1 MPKTGGPR
9 SSLRELYAHVI
20 DSILLYGAP
29 IWRCA
34 TETQAYIRRAEA
46 VHRQAC
52 LRVISGRPHIFYD
65 AMVASF
71 AQSVVTR
78 LRQEAQEQTVGSS
91 VNTHQTQRRWCPSA
105 ATEERRREGPTPSV
119 KSLESAWQ
127 GRLQPVPCL
136 TRSRSRSRTWTSVQP
151 RRVTTA
157 RYALLGVLV
166 SKRDPVKSLRTAYA
180 GTRVAVVALPDD
192 LAATALKLGHVRIG
206 WIELSHPCSREAARC
221 YRCWSPGH
229 MAARCK
235 GPDRTIEDT
244 ATSTRPFD
252 ASELQMERP
261 CTRCGPFSLPP
272 CPAHRSLPGPQKI
285 WRRPSWPSSP
295 AHVMPRCPRQIL
307 AAVVSRCTGGRLRS
321 RISGALVCGLAD
333 SSRDRVAGM
342 TKLPTAQATFSRVA
356 FCAWQSRPASVGCWR
371 QICNEWSTAT
381 SGAKP
386 YKTAMSRLRC
396 PQAKQPSSPLLV
408 RSAVM

>member
-1 MPKTGGPR
+1 MVGDCSISSFPCIRYLGLHIDARLRFDQYLRIVSEKAARVAGALAKIMPKTGGPR

-78 LRQEAQEQTVGSS
+78 LRQEAQEVATGCRIHSVHVHKKKKKKTNGDPALQQTVGSS
-91 VNTHQTQRRWCPSA
+91 VNNIRRSA
-105 ATEERRREGPTPSV
+105 AGALVLQLKKGVEKAHALSEELGKVLGKAATA
-119 KSLESAWQ
+119 SA
-127 GRLQPVPCL
+127 LLDTFTIEIKDLDECA
-136 TRSRSRSRTWTSVQP
+136 TKEE
-151 RRVTTA
+151 VTTA

-206 WIELSHPCSREAARC
+206 WMNCRIRAREEAARC

-235 GPDRTIEDT
+235 GPDRTV
-244 ATSTRPFD
+244 
-252 ASELQMERP
+252 L
-261 CTRCGPFSLPP
+261 CYRCG
-272 CPAHRSLPGPQKI
+272 
-285 WRRPSWPSSP
+285 
-295 AHVMPRCPRQIL
+295 
-307 AAVVSRCTGGRLRS
+307 
-321 RISGALVCGLAD
+321 
-333 SSRDRVAGM
+333 
-342 TKLPTAQATFSRVA
+342 
-356 FCAWQSRPASVGCWR
+356 
-371 QICNEWSTAT
+371 
-381 SGAKP
+381 
-386 YKTAMSRLRC
+386 
-396 PQAKQPSSPLLV
+396 
-408 RSAVM
+408 